1 LKKLDGFNLSNVHF
15 KWSPLIKPVLF
26 IDPSEEVEISI
37 PDSSTN
43 QIKENFT
50 TDDLSKIDQSK
61 FDGAV
66 GPIYI
71 NGAKPG
77 DAISITLKKIEIGDW
92 GWSAILSN
100 FGVLKG
106 RFKDRLIIWKIKNGF
121 AKTKGEFLKDVS
133 IPTRPFLGV
142 IGTAPPNGELPMIP
156 PHSSGG
162 NMDNRLLNEGS
173 NIILPVRVDG
183 ALLSLSD
190 PHAAQGDGEICG
202 TAIETFAKVVI
213 KVDLI
218 KNANIDLPM
227 AKVNLEDNGSHLL
240 TMGISENPLDAMKE
254 ALLSMIKELNK
265 RGFSSEEA
273 YVLCSVAGSLK
284 MSEVVDMPNYVV
296 SLTIPEK
303 IIEKY

>member
-1 LKKLDGFNLSNVHF
+1 MKKLDGFSLSNVHF
-15 KWSPLIKPVLF
+15 KWSPHNKPVLF
-26 IDPSEEVEISI
+26 IDPGEEVEISI

-50 TDDLSKIDQSK
+50 TDDLSKIDESK

-66 GPIYI
+66 GPIYV

-77 DAISITLKKIEIGDW
+77 DAISVTLEKIEVGNW

-106 RFKDRLIIWKIKNGF
+106 QFKDRLIIWEIKNGF
-121 AKTKGEFLKDVS
+121 AKTKDSFLKDVS
-133 IPTRPFLGV
+133 IPIRPFLGV
-142 IGTAPPNGELPMIP
+142 IGTAPSNGELPMIP

-162 NMDNRLLNEGS
+162 NMDNRLLSEGS
-173 NIILPVRVDG
+173 NIILPVKVEG

-202 TAIETFAKVVI
+202 TAIETSAKVI
-213 KVDLI
+213 IRVDLI
-218 KNANIDLPM
+218 KNANIDLPI
-227 AKVNLEDNGSHLL
+227 AKVNLEDNGPHLL
-240 TMGISENPLDAMKE
+240 TMGISENPIDAMRE
-254 ALLSMIKELNK
+254 ALLSMIRELNK
-265 RGFSSEEA
+265 RGFTSEEA
-273 YVLCSVAGSLK
+273 YVLCSVVGSLK

-303 IIEKY
+303 IIKKF